1 MIKCAATVGTSEDIT
16 GGPTDAN
23 NLRFL
28 LERQERGNLSRSKGM
43 IYLSPLNLPGDT

>member
-16 GGPTDAN
+16 GGPTNAN

-28 LERQERGNLSRSKGM
+28 LKDRKGAT
-43 IYLSPLNLPGDT
+43 YPAPKV